1 MRAIIFVQDMLR
13 SKDMKQ
19 EEKDAM
25 KKFLLMLI
33 GKNQEEI
40 LKTLIKIK
48 HEQIKIVKGIK
59 I

>member
-1 MRAIIFVQDMLR
+1 
-13 SKDMKQ
+13 MKQ